1 MTKGQNKAP
10 VEFSLAELAAMT
22 ECPART
28 IRFYIA
34 KGLLPAPF
42 KAGRGACY
50 GEAHVLRIR
59 EIREWQAKGLTLTEI
74 VHKLAGEQQS
84 PVMESPTAWWSY
96 QLQPDVIVQVRADAS
111 PWRLR
116 QIQRALK
123 DVASHLAQP
132 STEKDTNENKQ

>member
-1 MTKGQNKAP
+1 MTKRQSNAP
-10 VEFSLAELAAMT
+10 VKFSLAELADLT

-42 KAGRGACY
+42 KAGRGASY
-50 GEAHVLRIR
+50 GEAHILRIR
-59 EIREWQAKGLTLTEI
+59 EIRDWQAKGLTLTE
-74 VHKLAGEQQS
+74 VAHKLAGEQP

-116 QIQRALK
+116 QIQRTLK
-123 DVASHLAQP
+123 DVASQLGQP
-132 STEKDTNENKQ
+132 NTEKDTNENKQ